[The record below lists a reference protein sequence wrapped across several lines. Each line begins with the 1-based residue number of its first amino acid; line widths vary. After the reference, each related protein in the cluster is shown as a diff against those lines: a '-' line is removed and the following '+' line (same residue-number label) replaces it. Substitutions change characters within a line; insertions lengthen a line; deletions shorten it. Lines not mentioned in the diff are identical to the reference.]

1 MAAGTRVSGMKRH
14 FIIAEATPIL
24 CQAGQG
30 RGEER
35 RVGGSDKLCA
45 SGAELEVK
53 GCVRGYFVCACIGI
67 LWYTLVPDLNY
78 RQ

>member
-30 RGEER
+30 FEER
-35 RVGGSDKLCA
+35 RGG
-45 SGAELEVK
+45 
-53 GCVRGYFVCACIGI
+53 
-67 LWYTLVPDLNY
+67 LVVQINSAPQALS
-78 RQ
+78 